1 MFETFKNAWK
11 IPDLRKKILYTLLM
25 LLIYRIGSF
34 VPVAGINRE
43 FIASVV
49 SQNNLL
55 GLIDIISGGSLANF
69 TIFAMGI
76 SPYINASIIMQLLTV
91 AIPKLERLSK
101 EGEEGRKKIATYTR
115 YFTVVLGLVQSVGI
129 ILSLG
134 SSAVTS
140 TSFFNYF
147 VIGVSLTAGTAL
159 TMWIGERIT
168 ENGVGNGIS
177 LLIFVGIISRVPNML
192 YQAFQAISVGEMSFW
207 VLPIMLIVILALIT
221 AVVFVDL
228 GQRRVPVQY
237 AKRVVGRKMYGG
249 QNTHIPMKVNSGGV
263 LPLIFASAIITF
275 PEILCQIFWPN
286 SPFYVWY
293 TQYIGVGSWVYMII
307 QALLILFFSYFYN
320 TISFNPEEISK
331 NLQQHGGFIPGIRPG
346 RPTMEYLRRVSVR
359 LCFFGAVFLSLMALL
374 PSIFISVG
382 GSMMGSLM
390 RAFGSTSLLITVSVA
405 LETSKQIESQMLMRH
420 YKGFLS

>member
-1 MFETFKNAWK
+1 M
-11 IPDLRKKILYTLLM
+11 RKKILYTLLM

-49 SQNNLL
+49 GQNNLL

-207 VLPIMLIVILALIT
+207 VLPIMLVVILALIT

-237 AKRVVGRKMYGG
+237 AKKVVGRKMYGG

-346 RPTMEYLRRVSVR
+346 RPTMEYLHRVSVR

>member
-1 MFETFKNAWK
+1 M
-11 IPDLRKKILYTLLM
+11 RKKILYTLLM

-49 SQNNLL
+49 GQNNLL

-207 VLPIMLIVILALIT
+207 VLPIMLVVIVALIT

-237 AKRVVGRKMYGG
+237 AKKVVGRKMYGG

-346 RPTMEYLRRVSVR
+346 RPTMEYLHRVSVR

>member
-49 SQNNLL
+49 GQNNLL

-207 VLPIMLIVILALIT
+207 VLPIMLVVILALIT

-237 AKRVVGRKMYGG
+237 AKKVVGRKMYGG

-346 RPTMEYLRRVSVR
+346 RPTMEYLHRVSVR

>member
-1 MFETFKNAWK
+1 MYK
-11 IPDLRKKILYTLLM
+11 RQ
-25 LLIYRIGSF
+25 
-34 VPVAGINRE
+34 GIHRE

-49 SQNNLL
+49 GQNNLL

-192 YQAFQAISVGEMSFW
+192 YQAFQAISVGAVSYTHLLKE
-207 VLPIMLIVILALIT
+207 VAPALQQKCGYKNVNEIPKLEKIVINMGLGDT
-221 AVVFVDL
+221 KAVS
-228 GQRRVPVQY
+228 Y
-237 AKRVVGRKMYGG
+237 
-249 QNTHIPMKVNSGGV
+249 THLM
-263 LPLIFASAIITF
+263 
-275 PEILCQIFWPN
+275 
-286 SPFYVWY
+286 
-293 TQYIGVGSWVYMII
+293 
-307 QALLILFFSYFYN
+307 
-320 TISFNPEEISK
+320 EEKI
-331 NLQQHGGFIPGIRPG
+331 
-346 RPTMEYLRRVSVR
+346 
-359 LCFFGAVFLSLMALL
+359 
-374 PSIFISVG
+374 
-382 GSMMGSLM
+382 
-390 RAFGSTSLLITVSVA
+390 
-405 LETSKQIESQMLMRH
+405 
-420 YKGFLS
+420 

>member
-49 SQNNLL
+49 GQNNLL

-207 VLPIMLIVILALIT
+207 VLPIMLVVIVALIT

-237 AKRVVGRKMYGG
+237 AKKVVGRKMYGG

-346 RPTMEYLRRVSVR
+346 RPTMEYLHRVSVR

>member
-49 SQNNLL
+49 GQNNLL

-207 VLPIMLIVILALIT
+207 VLPIMLVVILALIT

-237 AKRVVGRKMYGG
+237 AKKVVGRKMYGG

>member
-49 SQNNLL
+49 GQNNLL

-207 VLPIMLIVILALIT
+207 VLPIMLVVIVALIT

-237 AKRVVGRKMYGG
+237 AKKVVGRKMYGG

>member
-11 IPDLRKKILYTLLM
+11 IPDLRKK
-25 LLIYRIGSF
+25 IYRIGSF

-49 SQNNLL
+49 GQNNLL

-207 VLPIMLIVILALIT
+207 VLPIMLVVILALIT

-237 AKRVVGRKMYGG
+237 AKKVVGRKMYGG

-346 RPTMEYLRRVSVR
+346 RPTMEYLHRVSVR

>member
-1 MFETFKNAWK
+1 VFETFKNAWK

-49 SQNNLL
+49 GQNNLL

-207 VLPIMLIVILALIT
+207 VLPIMLVVILALIT

-237 AKRVVGRKMYGG
+237 AKKVVGRKMYGG

>member
-49 SQNNLL
+49 GQNNLL

-207 VLPIMLIVILALIT
+207 VLPIMLVVILALIT

-237 AKRVVGRKMYGG
+237 AKKVVGRKMYGG

-286 SPFYVWY
+286 SPFYFWY

-346 RPTMEYLRRVSVR
+346 RPTMEYLHRVSVR